1 MNFYQR
7 MGILPLKK
15 RVNRDKCSF
24 ATAYVWG
31 LCYWWD
37 PSLSRNPVPALY
49 ATLPH
54 SKVSNN
60 HLPMDYSRVQV
71 WILAIEALFFKL
83 GFHWDFLFSLKLS
96 QAGRGQLM
104 QDFVHYTQSYPSN
117 SKRPGCFKTILI
129 PSKSAPITS
138 FLLLGQW
145 LVCFSLSN
153 RCWIWHLL
161 CQVTSYVQWGSCW
174 RNPLRGKNN
183 CQKKLKLC
191 LFSDMT
197 LPSGLMWD
205 WLGDVPLAEL
215 GPGPSLG

>member
-1 MNFYQR
+1 MQF
-7 MGILPLKK
+7 
-15 RVNRDKCSF
+15 RDK
-24 ATAYVWG
+24 TAYVWG
-31 LCYWWD
+31 LRYRWD

-54 SKVSNN
+54 SKVSKN

-117 SKRPGCFKTILI
+117 SKRPFRFKTILI
-129 PSKSAPITS
+129 PFKSAPITS
-138 FLLLGQW
+138 FLLLRQW

-161 CQVTSYVQWGSCW
+161 CQVTSHVQLSFLLKKPFTWKKQL
-174 RNPLRGKNN
+174 PKNIK
-183 CQKKLKLC
+183 CR